1 MSCMVPV
8 NSTVASERAWEA
20 LLRRREE
27 KMALTPIKLVGHHIP
42 RRGQHSVDSECMLM
56 LVFAASVTLSSVQHI
71 LLDGSNLQLNLRPG
85 GAALNLCH
93 IDCPELPA
101 QLVAMT

>member
-27 KMALTPIKLVGHHIP
+27 KMALTPIKLV
-42 RRGQHSVDSECMLM
+42 
-56 LVFAASVTLSSVQHI
+56 
-71 LLDGSNLQLNLRPG
+71 
-85 GAALNLCH
+85 
-93 IDCPELPA
+93 
-101 QLVAMT
+101 VACGLEFVYDPPPL

>member
-27 KMALTPIKLVGHHIP
+27 KMALTPFKLVAQKGEHFLQGLLELPCAVKHTT
-42 RRGQHSVDSECMLM
+42 R
-56 LVFAASVTLSSVQHI
+56 TLSGPPST
-71 LLDGSNLQLNLRPG
+71 
-85 GAALNLCH
+85 GAA
-93 IDCPELPA
+93 
-101 QLVAMT
+101 VAMDAGVADTACYYTGR